1 VYYRS
6 MFRGRVSSWNLR
18 DRHMAETLAALV
30 AHLDRTRCRPSKV
43 VVWAHSS
50 HLGDARGTQMGAAGE
65 LNLGQ
70 LARERYGHEVVL
82 IGFTTYTGT
91 VTAAADWGAPAE
103 RRHVRPGLTG
113 SYEALFHDTGLP
125 GFLLVLRDAGP
136 AVERLRR
143 PRLER
148 AIGVIYRQETE
159 RRSHYFEA
167 RLPEQFDAVLHY
179 DETRAVEPLER
190 WGRQGGAGCPGDVS
204 LRRRAAAPPNS
215 MISHARARCESW
227 WRHSKGGRAAGEPRS
242 SRP

>member
-30 AHLDRTRCRPSKV
+30 AHLDRTRRRPSKV